1 MSRKDTLTVSNND
14 IAKSNT
20 LSFRFYFLSM
30 CLMCVVAYALVMK
43 SSVFADSELHKNIEW
58 RKTDFSKHSV
68 NIGEIESGGPPK
80 DGIPA
85 IDKPKF
91 ISIKQADQWLNSQ
104 EPVIVLTLKG
114 QVHAYPLQVLIY
126 HEIVNDELANI
137 PVIVTFCPLCNASI
151 IFDRRVEGRVLDFGV
166 TGKLRKSDM
175 IMYDRQTESWWQQ
188 FTGKGIVGEYTGTVL
203 KQIPASIVAYG
214 DFRESYPTGL
224 VLSKK
229 TGYSRPYGR
238 NPYKGYDRVG
248 GSPFLFK
255 GKTDER
261 LFAMERVIFVRHGN
275 QHRLYPFRLVDEL
288 NVINDELGD
297 LKIVIFGKQGTL
309 SALDEEEINR
319 SRKIVSATAW
329 SRRLDGKTLTFEF
342 TDNRIRDKETGSL
355 WSILGKAVSGS
366 YEGQQLHRV
375 DSGVHF
381 AFAWLAFNPDSDIYE
396 AP

>member
-1 MSRKDTLTVSNND
+1 MLEDEAV
-14 IAKSNT
+14 KSNT
-20 LSFRFYFLSM
+20 LSFRFYFLSL
-30 CLMCVVAYALVMK
+30 CLICVVAYALVMK
-43 SSVFADSELHKNIEW
+43 SSVFADSELRKNIEW
-58 RKTDFSKHSV
+58 RKTDFSKRSV

-85 IDKPKF
+85 IDEPKF

-104 EPVIVLTLKG
+104 EPVIVLTLNG

-126 HEIVNDELANI
+126 HEIVNDELADI

-151 IFDRRVEGRVLDFGV
+151 IFDRRVDGRVLDFGV

-188 FTGKGIVGEYTGTVL
+188 FTGKGIDGEYTGTVL
-203 KQIPASIVAYG
+203 KQIPANIVAYG
-214 DFRESYPTGL
+214 DFRESYPRGL

-248 GSPFLFK
+248 DSPFLFK
-255 GKTDER
+255 GKTDGR
-261 LFAMERVIFVRHGN
+261 LPAMERVISVRHGK
-275 QHRLYPFRLVDEL
+275 QHRLYPFSLVNEL

-297 LKIVIFGKQGTL
+297 LKVVIFGKQGTL
-309 SALDEEEINR
+309 SALDEEEISR
-319 SRKIVSATAW
+319 SRKIVSVTAW

-342 TDNRIRDKETGSL
+342 ADNRIRDKETGSL
-355 WSILGKAVSGS
+355 WGILGKAVSGS

-396 AP
+396 VP

>member
-91 ISIKQADQWLNSQ
+91 ISINQANQWLDSQ
-104 EPVIVLTLKG
+104 EPVIVLTLAG
-114 QVHAYPLQVLIY
+114 HARAYPLQVLIY
-126 HEIVNDELANI
+126 HEIVNDELADI
-137 PVIVTFCPLCNASI
+137 PVSITFCPLCNASI
-151 IFDRRVEGRVLDFGV
+151 VFDRRVKGKVLDFGV
-166 TGKLRKSDM
+166 TGKLRMSDM

-188 FTGKGIVGEYTGTVL
+188 FTGKAIVGEYTGTVL
-203 KQIPASIVAYG
+203 KQIPASIVAYA

-224 VLSKK
+224 VLSNK

-248 GSPFLFK
+248 NSPFLFK
-255 GKTDER
+255 GETDKR
-261 LFAMERVIFVRHGN
+261 LPAMERVLFVRHDK
-275 QHRLYPFRLVDEL
+275 QYRLYPFGLVKEL
-288 NVINDELGD
+288 SVINDELGN
-297 LKIVIFGKQGTL
+297 LKIAIFGKHGTL
-309 SALDEEEINR
+309 SALDAEQIKK
-319 SRKIVSATAW
+319 SKKIVSVTAW
-329 SRRLDGKTLTFEF
+329 SRQFDDQILSFEF
-342 TDNRIRDKETGSL
+342 SGNQIRDRETGSH
-355 WSILGKAVSGS
+355 WNILGKATSGP
-366 YEGQQLHRV
+366 YIGRQLNEV

>member
-1 MSRKDTLTVSNND
+1 MSDND
-14 IAKSNT
+14 ITKSIT
-20 LSFRFYFLSM
+20 LSFRFYFLSL
-30 CLMCVVAYALVMK
+30 CLICVVAYALVMK
-43 SSVFADSELHKNIEW
+43 SSVFADSELRKNIEW
-58 RKTDFSKHSV
+58 RKTDFSKRSV

-85 IDKPKF
+85 IDEPKF

-104 EPVIVLTLKG
+104 EPVIVLTLNE

-126 HEIVNDELANI
+126 HEIVNDELADI

-151 IFDRRVEGRVLDFGV
+151 IFDRRVDGRVLDFGV

-203 KQIPASIVAYG
+203 KQIPANIVAYG
-214 DFRESYPTGL
+214 DFRESYPRGL

-248 GSPFLFK
+248 DSPFLFK
-255 GKTDER
+255 GKTDGR
-261 LFAMERVIFVRHGN
+261 LPAMERVISVRHGK
-275 QHRLYPFRLVDEL
+275 QHRLYPFSLVNEL

-297 LKIVIFGKQGTL
+297 LKVVIFGKQGTL
-309 SALDEEEINR
+309 SALDEEEISR
-319 SRKIVSATAW
+319 SRKIVSVTAW

-342 TDNRIRDKETGSL
+342 ADNRIRDKETGSL

-396 AP
+396 IP

>member
-1 MSRKDTLTVSNND
+1 MSDND
-14 IAKSNT
+14 ITKSIT
-20 LSFRFYFLSM
+20 LSFRFYFLSL
-30 CLMCVVAYALVMK
+30 CLICVVAYALVMK
-43 SSVFADSELHKNIEW
+43 SSVFADSELRKNIEW
-58 RKTDFSKHSV
+58 RKTDFSKRSV

-85 IDKPKF
+85 IDEPKF

-104 EPVIVLTLKG
+104 EPVIVLTLNE

-126 HEIVNDELANI
+126 HEIVNDELADI

-151 IFDRRVEGRVLDFGV
+151 IFDRRVDGRVLDFGV

-203 KQIPASIVAYG
+203 KQIPANIVAYG

-229 TGYSRPYGR
+229 TGYLRPYGR

-248 GSPFLFK
+248 DSPFLFK
-255 GKTDER
+255 GKTDGR
-261 LFAMERVIFVRHGN
+261 LPAMERVISVRHGK
-275 QHRLYPFRLVDEL
+275 QHRLYPFSLVNEL

-309 SALDEEEINR
+309 SALDEEEISR
-319 SRKIVSATAW
+319 SRKIVSVTAW

-342 TDNRIRDKETGSL
+342 ADNRIRDKETGSL

-396 AP
+396 IP

>member
-1 MSRKDTLTVSNND
+1 MSDND
-14 IAKSNT
+14 ITKSIT
-20 LSFRFYFLSM
+20 LSFRFYFLSL
-30 CLMCVVAYALVMK
+30 CLICVVAYALVMK
-43 SSVFADSELHKNIEW
+43 SSVFADSELRKNIEW
-58 RKTDFSKHSV
+58 RKTDFSKRSV

-85 IDKPKF
+85 IDEPKF

-104 EPVIVLTLKG
+104 EPVIVLTLNE

-126 HEIVNDELANI
+126 HEIVNDELADI

-151 IFDRRVEGRVLDFGV
+151 IFDRRVDGRVLDFGV

-203 KQIPASIVAYG
+203 KQIPANIVAYG

-229 TGYSRPYGR
+229 TGYLRPYGR

-248 GSPFLFK
+248 DSPFLFK
-255 GKTDER
+255 GKTDGR
-261 LFAMERVIFVRHGN
+261 LPAMERVISVRHGK
-275 QHRLYPFRLVDEL
+275 QHRLYPFSLVNEL

-297 LKIVIFGKQGTL
+297 LKVVIFGKQGTL
-309 SALDEEEINR
+309 SALDEEEISR
-319 SRKIVSATAW
+319 SRKIVSVTAW

-342 TDNRIRDKETGSL
+342 ADNRIRDKETGSL

-396 AP
+396 IP

>member
-1 MSRKDTLTVSNND
+1 MLDND
-14 IAKSNT
+14 VAKLNT
-20 LSFRFYFLSM
+20 LSFRFYFLSL
-30 CLMCVVAYALVMK
+30 CLICVVAYALVIK
-43 SSVFADSELHKNIEW
+43 SSVFADSELRKNIEW
-58 RKTDFSKHSV
+58 RKTDFSKRSV
-68 NIGEIESGGPPK
+68 NIEEIRSGGPPK

-85 IDKPKF
+85 IDKPRF
-91 ISIKQADQWLNSQ
+91 ISIKQADHWLNSQ

-114 QVHAYPLQVLIY
+114 QAHAYPLQVLIY
-126 HEIVNDELANI
+126 HEIVNDELADI
-137 PVIVTFCPLCNASI
+137 PVSVTFCPLCNASI

-166 TGKLRKSDM
+166 TGKLRNSDM

-238 NPYKGYDRVG
+238 NPYRGYDRVG
-248 GSPFLFK
+248 DSPFLFK
-255 GKTDER
+255 GKTDGR
-261 LFAMERVIFVRHGN
+261 LHAMERVIFVRHGK
-275 QHRLYPFRLVDEL
+275 QHRLYPFGLVNEL
-288 NVINDELGD
+288 NVINDKLGD
-297 LKIVIFGKQGTL
+297 LEIVIFGKQGTL
-309 SALDEEEINR
+309 SVLDAEEINR

-342 TDNRIRDKETGSL
+342 ADNRIKDKETGSL
-355 WSILGKAVSGS
+355 WNILGKAVSGS
-366 YEGQQLHRV
+366 YSGQQLHSV

-381 AFAWLAFNPDSDIYE
+381 AFAWLAFNPYIDIYE